1 MFLGKCDNTERKV
14 FHAYGNDFGSK
25 LTSTNNIL
33 GGIYASICAMV
44 ESSNGV
50 VSGNSYNGN
59 SAINAAVLAKIT
71 TPTSLFPQ
79 SDDMYYYDR
88 IENVEIP
95 ITGINNCSDKVNLLR
110 ETQNNNYNVNVD
122 VGGVT
127 IPTNH
132 ANDINDLVR
141 QLQNSKKFE
150 GMIQSMTVNQLSGG
164 NSFDKYKYNW

>member
-1 MFLGKCDNTERKV
+1 
-14 FHAYGNDFGSK
+14 
-25 LTSTNNIL
+25 
-33 GGIYASICAMV
+33 
-44 ESSNGV
+44 
-50 VSGNSYNGN
+50 
-59 SAINAAVLAKIT
+59 
-71 TPTSLFPQ
+71 
-79 SDDMYYYDR
+79 MYYYDR